1 MLKLMFI
8 PTGNVFVLPDD
19 EALRIMNTDRGN
31 YKILDGGLQERAEGK
46 LPPETVKELVMQK
59 PQEVIEEE
67 QEKEAAEEERL
78 DCSKLSRNELIAV
91 AKKLDIVVEN
101 RDTKASLAEKI
112 NKKLGK

>member
-1 MLKLMFI
+1 MKILYI
-8 PTGNVFVLPDD
+8 PTGNTFVLPDD
-19 EALRIMNTDRGN
+19 EALRVMATARSE
-31 YKILDGGLQERAEGK
+31 YKIIDGGLQERAEGK

-67 QEKEAAEEERL
+67 QEKEAAGEERL
-78 DCSKLSRNELIAV
+78 DCYKLSRNELIAV